1 MISLVT
7 SMSEFWRDTMRHPR
21 GKSVDNFFGPV
32 HSSTYVYDRVPQ
44 LGWDRYAL
52 GVRDAREIPA
62 FSSWGGGDISFQPL
76 DHQFGPYANY
86 SNTRRGIERSK
97 SFSQGLKFKNL
108 TNEYQPLPRPQ
119 KLEYERIRMLSRSNS
134 HLPSPPRRTLPR
146 PPRKELSRSNSH
158 LPTSFTKMIPRSG
171 TDNTSSSEDYYHIST
186 NQFNSDFMS
195 NNEKAKN
202 NKTSNSE
209 KSSPNKFQTD
219 VNSNYLKVS
228 RSNSRLTSTLK
239 KFLPKRKTS
248 NNSEP
253 NVGVY
258 SNHKYIIRIN
268 ENEEPSQKIWTNSS
282 DNVSQVTVN
291 QGVARKASFMNSKKV
306 QRSNSVMP
314 FMQKKMNRSL
324 IDLSE
329 KKQDDTDQGVEE
341 ASSLPKEDYPWE
353 LSNVNNNSMR
363 RPVQDDL
370 VNSEQS
376 PEPEEEVSPK
386 FSPSSPVAAK
396 VSRRA
401 IITKN
406 TKDTSKVE
414 FTTEDQWFSKEKLYK
429 DHIAEVFE
437 KWANIED
444 EIWAK
449 VIILER
455 NRRVA
460 KAYARA
466 PVLTL
471 NGSEDGF
478 DGFKIGVNGFDN
490 PMRDHKVKEFKAQI
504 GAGCKLKMG
513 DNGDILVKR
522 IGKGN
527 IYIKNILEETAVSNE
542 ILKLPNGLL
551 ELDRAL
557 KLFDMKKFKQN
568 MNRELKRQY
577 PDRNKIETQCISTLA
592 FVKNEVEV
600 LDSPIWIMIINIVAL
615 EMLGDKMPKL
625 GGDNPRKDNRL
636 IKGITGGS
644 SDEDP
649 YSLTASGSS
658 RSSGKVLPDKN
669 GDFSVD
675 SDTYQPRNWAYQQSQ
690 NDLEDDYISSTQ
702 ARFPRSSSRPR
713 QRSGT
718 EDVPDDP
725 YYSGYS
731 ARVPAYIGDQDKKER
746 ASRRDTARFNTAY
759 RGSTSGIVDSSLDPT
774 WLHMKKFQT
783 ANGAGDHYKALCR
796 K

>member
-209 KSSPNKFQTD
+209 KSLLNKFQTD

-731 ARVPAYIGDQDKKER
+731 QEFLPTLEIRIKKKELPDETQQGNKR
-746 ASRRDTARFNTAY
+746 PFCK
-759 RGSTSGIVDSSLDPT
+759 IFLPEEI
-774 WLHMKKFQT
+774 
-783 ANGAGDHYKALCR
+783 
-796 K
+796 

>member
-1 MISLVT
+1 
-7 SMSEFWRDTMRHPR
+7 MSEFWRDTMRHPR

-209 KSSPNKFQTD
+209 KSLLNKFQTD